1 MCMAPPQLRGVVTS
15 VEAVRKS
22 AVMAGIVPD
31 RRHLDSGGYHV
42 CLRDLRK
49 YGNFGDYSS
58 SSALDRP
65 PKVSKSGE
73 GYSCAYDIGMSKPD
87 MIKTHASVKKVHGD
101 KTDPR
106 RKYVNAINCWDGSGD
121 AQRFNFQTGKVGYAS
136 PGHKTHV
143 HGDAPRCYMDP
154 DHPEHA
160 KAARAHASI
169 LTGESRAEWTVREEP
184 KPAGKPAVKPKPTTR
199 LIRPGDTL
207 GALARSTGV
216 SVANLQRWNGLGA
229 STIIYAGKTL
239 RLTAPPSRAV
249 VVVPKWPVKANAYF
263 RPRENPPKY
272 LTVGRW
278 QKAMRD
284 HGWTIGVDDY
294 LGPRSG
300 KVLVAFQR
308 AEGLK
313 VTGVL
318 DKSTFVRAFTT
329 KRRGK

>member
-1 MCMAPPQLRGVVTS
+1 MAPNQLRGVVTS
-15 VEAVRKS
+15 VEAVRRS

-31 RRHLDSGGYHV
+31 KRHLDAGGYHV
-42 CLRDLRK
+42 CIVHLRAFK
-49 YGNFGDYSS
+49 NFGDYSS
-58 SSALDRP
+58 SGSLDRP
-65 PKVSKSGE
+65 PKVSKAGE

-106 RKYVNAINCWDGSGD
+106 RKYVNAINAWDGSGD
-121 AQRFNFQTGKVGYAS
+121 AQRFNFQTGKVTFANAS
-136 PGHKTHV
+136 HKTHV
-143 HGDAPRCYMDP
+143 HGDAPRCYIDP

-169 LTGESRAEWTVREEP
+169 LTGESRAAWAAREEP
-184 KPAGKPAVKPKPTTR
+184 RPTGKTPVKPKPTTR
-199 LIRPGDTL
+199 LIKPGDTL
-207 GALARSTGV
+207 GAIAKSTHV
-216 SVANLQRWNGLGA
+216 SVANLQAWNGMGA
-229 STIIYAGKTL
+229 STLIFAGRTL
-239 RLTAPPSRAV
+239 RLTAPPKPPV
-249 VVVPKWPVKANAYF
+249 VAPRWPVKDNAYF
-263 RPRENPPKY
+263 RPRDNPPKY
-272 LTVGRW
+272 VTVGRW

-284 HGWTIGVDDY
+284 HGWTITADDY
-294 LGPRSG
+294 LGPNSG

-318 DKSTFVRAFTT
+318 DKATFTRAFTT

>member
-49 YGNFGDYSS
+49 FRNFGDYSS
-58 SSALDRP
+58 SSPLDRP
-65 PKVSKSGE
+65 PKVSKAGE
-73 GYSCAYDIGMSKPD
+73 GYSCAYDIGMSRPD
-87 MIKTHASVKKVHGD
+87 MIKTYAAVKRVHGD

-106 RKYVNAINCWDGSGD
+106 RKFVNAINAWDGSGD

-136 PGHKTHV
+136 PSHKTHV

-154 DHPEHA
+154 DHRDHA
-160 KAARAHASI
+160 KAARAHTSI
-169 LTGESRAEWTVREEP
+169 LTGESRAAWTAREEP
-184 KPAGKPAVKPKPTTR
+184 KPAGKTPVKPKPTTR
-199 LIRPGDTL
+199 LIKSGDTL
-207 GALARSTGV
+207 GAIAKSTGV
-216 SVANLQRWNGLGA
+216 SVADLQKWNGLGS
-229 STIIYAGKTL
+229 STVIYAGKTL
-239 RLTAPPSRAV
+239 RLIPPPAPA
-249 VVVPKWPVKANAYF
+249 VVVPKWPVASNAYF
-263 RPRENPPKY
+263 RPRADPPKY
-272 LTVGRW
+272 VTVGVW
-278 QKAMRD
+278 QKAMRS
-284 HGWTIGVDDY
+284 HGWTITADDY
-294 LGPRSG
+294 LGPQSG